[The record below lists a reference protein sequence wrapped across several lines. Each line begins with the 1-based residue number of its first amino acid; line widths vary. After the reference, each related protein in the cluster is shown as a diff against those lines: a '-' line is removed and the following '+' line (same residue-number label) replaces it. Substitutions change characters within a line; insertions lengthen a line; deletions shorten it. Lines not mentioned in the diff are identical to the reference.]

1 MANPVVL
8 KAVLKQEVE
17 ENNSIFQHPRASVFV
32 GFTPP
37 SKFKSSGRRPA
48 RGVRSY
54 VSVSGGGGGGG
65 VNLKFNTFYR
75 SKHKTF

>member
-54 VSVSGGGGGGG
+54 VSVSGGRG